1 MTKKD
6 IHLSLLHKDKICAM
20 KFLNDNRLNKK
31 MILNDDLLEII
42 ISKEEKEMITDE
54 EIANEITN
62 LILIIMKEQ
71 LMKEYIIKEYSENYK
86 DEQGYIYKYSLEL
99 FNKKEAFI
107 QKSIYTKVY
116 NYILNNDYI
125 NIEGFVKF
133 RMKDIVKYIADVVDI
148 ALEEYLI
155 KKDQDEF
162 ISVLKYFIEIQEEK
176 LDLLKVHIKEDN
188 SFLLYDKDNNKID
201 NIDDEEIINMVIKEN
216 LNYEDFLI
224 STLLTLCPKKIE
236 ILDNLNS
243 NSSIEIIDTI
253 KSIFG
258 DRVSCIYKN

>member
-6 IHLSLLHKDKICAM
+6 IYLSLLHKDRIFAM
-20 KFLNDNRLNKK
+20 KFFNSDKLNKK
-31 MILNDDLLEII
+31 MISNDDLLEIV
-42 ISKEEKEMITDE
+42 ISSEGKENTDNE
-54 EIANEITN
+54 EIAKEITG
-62 LILIIMKEQ
+62 LILTIMKEQ
-71 LMKEYIIKEYSENYK
+71 LLKDYIIKEYGENYK
-86 DEQGYIYKYSLEL
+86 EEQGYIYKCSLEL
-99 FNKKEAFI
+99 FNQKEAFI
-107 QKSIYTKVY
+107 EKSVYTKVY

-133 RMKDIVKYIADVVDI
+133 RMKELIKCISDVVD
-148 ALEEYLI
+148 ASLEEYLM

-176 LDLLKVHIKEDN
+176 IDLLKVHIKEDN
-188 SFLLYDKDNNKID
+188 SFILYDKDNNKID
-201 NIDDEEIINMVIKEN
+201 NINDEEIINMVIQEN

-236 ILDNLNS
+236 ILDDLKN
-243 NSSIEIIDTI
+243 NSSMEIIDTI

-258 DRVSCIYKN
+258 NRVRCSYPN

>member
-1 MTKKD
+1 MPRKN
-6 IHLSLLHKDKICAM
+6 IYLSLLHKDKICAM
-20 KFLNDNRLNKK
+20 KFLNNRINKQITLNE
-31 MILNDDLLEII
+31 DLLEII
-42 ISKEEKEMITDE
+42 INKDEKETFSDE
-54 EIANEITN
+54 EIAIEITN
-62 LILIIMKEQ
+62 LILTIMKEKF
-71 LMKEYIIKEYSENYK
+71 LKEYITKEYGKNYK
-86 DEQGYIYKYSLEL
+86 EEQNYIYKYSLEL
-99 FNKKEAFI
+99 FNEKENLVKKSVY
-107 QKSIYTKVY
+107 KKVY

-133 RMKDIVKYIADVVDI
+133 RMKELVKYIYDIVDI
-148 ALEEYLI
+148 ALEEYLM

-188 SFLLYDKDNNKID
+188 SFLLYDKNNNRID
-201 NIDDEEIINMVIKEN
+201 SIDDEDIINMVIREN

-224 STLLTLCPKKIE
+224 STLLTLCPRKIE
-236 ILDNLNS
+236 ILDKLNN

-258 DRVSCIYKN
+258 DRVTCIYES

>member
-6 IHLSLLHKDKICAM
+6 IHLSLLHKDKTCAINL
-20 KFLNDNRLNKK
+20 LNNERISKK
-31 MILNDDLLEII
+31 MISNDDLLEIV
-42 ISKEEKEMITDE
+42 ISSEGKENINDE
-54 EIANEITN
+54 EIAQEITS
-62 LILIIMKEQ
+62 LIVTIMKEQ
-71 LMKEYIIKEYSENYK
+71 LLKEYIIKEYSENYK
-86 DEQGYIYKYSLEL
+86 DEQGYIYKGSIEL
-99 FNKKEAFI
+99 FNQKEAFI
-107 QKSIYTKVY
+107 KKSVYIKVY

-133 RMKDIVKYIADVVDI
+133 RMKELGKYISDVVDV

-188 SFLLYDKDNNKID
+188 SFILYDKNNNKID
-201 NIDDEEIINMVIKEN
+201 NIDDEEIINMVIQEN

-236 ILDNLNS
+236 ILDDLNNNCS
-243 NSSIEIIDTI
+243 MEIIDTI

-258 DRVSCIYKN
+258 DRVSSTYSS